1 MNRILAV
8 ALALIAFAA
17 PLVAESSIAQGTALF
32 EQMKF
37 KEAETVFQAVSRT
50 SPKDPAAPFWL
61 GRVAMALDD
70 RIAAATQFEKA
81 VALNPRNS
89 EYRLWLGRAYGA
101 QALRA
106 NVLKQASLARKV
118 KGEFEMAVKLDPA
131 NLDARSALV
140 DFYSMAPGIMGG
152 GIDKAKAE
160 AAEIAKRDSVRG
172 ARELAKI
179 HRNEKEWPEAERV
192 LAAAINKNPANMALR
207 RDLGYIYQQTEE
219 WAKAYSTFSAVVVAD
234 PNDMVALY
242 QIGRL
247 AVMSGTY
254 LEQGEQALQK
264 YLEYTPKGDEPPLKW
279 AHLRLGAIY
288 EKEKRADLARAQY
301 QLALKLDPQFKEA
314 KEASNRIR

>member
-172 ARELAKI
+172 ARELA
-179 HRNEKEWPEAERV
+179 
-192 LAAAINKNPANMALR
+192 AAAINKNPANMALR